1 VEPLVIPSIIEVDQA
16 LYAKSYYDFFIAAF
30 AALFPGEAFSDNWHI
45 KATCDL
51 LQEEFERMSAGL
63 PRKQNIIVNMPYR
76 SAKSLIFSVMFQAWA
91 WTVRPSTKFICVSY
105 GQDLAND
112 LSRAS
117 RNLMATD
124 WYQERW
130 GDTWQFVGDA
140 KRIELYANTH
150 GGFRKS
156 VGTGGQITGSGAD
169 MIILDDPQDPKLA
182 ASEVERLKTIRF
194 YRDTLY
200 SRLNK
205 LEAGSRIL
213 VQQRLHEEDLT
224 GYLLKQG
231 SSRYRHICVPAELT
245 EDLSPKEWAQHY
257 VDGLFWHDRFSW
269 AVLGEIKDEQGST
282 VYANQLLQKPSP
294 PEGGLLK
301 KRWFQVIPQRDF
313 EELTRH
319 VTPVWDFDLDTAYT
333 AKAQNDPSAYLVSTL
348 VDNVLYIRGAG
359 EVRLEAPQL
368 LRFIS
373 KLAEDNDYTSA
384 SKLYIEPKASGKTI
398 VQLIRDSTS
407 LNVVEAPAPAT
418 DKVTRV
424 SAAAPFVESLRVVL
438 IEGAWNEAFV
448 AQCTGFPNAPHD
460 DMVDCFT
467 QRIARVQVPA
477 KKQRVIA

>member
-1 VEPLVIPSIIEVDQA
+1 VEPLLIPSLIEVERA
-16 LYAKSYYDFFIAAF
+16 LYAKSYYHFFIAAF
-30 AALFPGEAFSDNWHI
+30 AALSPGEAFSDNWHI

-51 LQEEFERMSAGL
+51 LQEEFERMAAGL

-117 RNLMATD
+117 RNLMAT
-124 WYQERW
+124 E
-130 GDTWQFVGDA
+130 WQFVGDA

-182 ASEVERLKTIRF
+182 ASEVERTKTIRF
-194 YRDTLY
+194 YKETLY

-224 GYLLKQG
+224 GHLLKQG
-231 SSRYRHICVPAELT
+231 SDRYRHICVPAELT
-245 EDLSPKEWAQHY
+245 DDLSPKKWSRHY
-257 VDGLFWHDRFSW
+257 IDGLFWHDRFSW
-269 AVLGEIKDEQGST
+269 VVLNEIKDEQGST

-301 KRWFQVIPQRDF
+301 KRWFQV
-313 EELTRH
+313 
-319 VTPVWDFDLDTAYT
+319 VTPQDFVQLMRGQEPIWEFDLDTAYT
-333 AKAQNDPSAYLVSTL
+333 AKAQNDPSAYVVSSL
-348 VDNVLYIRGAG
+348 IDNVLYIRSAG

-373 KLAEDNDYTSA
+373 TLAEDNDYSEH
-384 SKLYIEPKASGKTI
+384 SRLFIEPKASGKTI
-398 VQLIRDSTS
+398 VQLIRSGTN

-424 SAAAPFVESLRVVL
+424 AAAAPFVEGLRVVL
-438 IEGAWNEAFV
+438 IEGAWNEAFI

-460 DMVDCFT
+460 DMVDCLT
-467 QRIARVQVPA
+467 QRIARIQAQPT
-477 KKQRVIA
+477 KRKSTM